1 MLKVSRGTPGRQNL
15 TGPMRECA
23 GSRNWL
29 SQRYRKGPFELV
41 YLGTRFAALPKA
53 HLLFA
58 SHALPIN
65 TGGELVGI
73 CGFRR
78 GRWVHRRVRIQV
90 LYNFWRPVSAIRQAD
105 TAGNANTN
113 SDSSWN
119 SFLVTP
125 NFPEWPS
132 AHAVAGAAMAE
143 VLADYFGTDLITFSA
158 TSGGA
163 NPDIRRS
170 FASFSAAAKRPI
182 PRAGRNS
189 LSGEYLRG
197 TQNGTAHRRLRFSEL
212 LETLCR
218 SRARRPR
225 SATIRLAATV
235 VTRKGSRASGIIA
248 QPESIFWLWQCDK
261 ENYGW
266 CEGRPLTVAAKF
278 RSGRERR
285 CRWKMRDVWL
295 EDYVEHYNDVNE
307 YDAAGC

>member
-1 MLKVSRGTPGRQNL
+1 MAFRTRGGRRRHGRSVGGLLWHRPSSPFRLPAVEPVPTSRDRSRASPPLRTKTPY
-15 TGPMRECA
+15 PAC
-23 GSRNWL
+23 W
-29 SQRYRKGPFELV
+29 
-41 YLGTRFAALPKA
+41 
-53 HLLFA
+53 
-58 SHALPIN
+58 
-65 TGGELVGI
+65 
-73 CGFRR
+73 
-78 GRWVHRRVRIQV
+78 
-90 LYNFWRPVSAIRQAD
+90 
-105 TAGNANTN
+105 
-113 SDSSWN
+113 
-119 SFLVTP
+119 
-125 NFPEWPS
+125 PE
-132 AHAVAGAAMAE
+132 
-143 VLADYFGTDLITFSA
+143 FI
-158 TSGGA
+158 
-163 NPDIRRS
+163 I
-170 FASFSAAAKRPI
+170 
-182 PRAGRNS
+182 
-189 LSGEYLRG
+189 GEYLRG

-307 YDAAGC
+307 YEAAGC

>member
-1 MLKVSRGTPGRQNL
+1 
-15 TGPMRECA
+15 
-23 GSRNWL
+23 
-29 SQRYRKGPFELV
+29 
-41 YLGTRFAALPKA
+41 
-53 HLLFA
+53 
-58 SHALPIN
+58 
-65 TGGELVGI
+65 LVGI

-125 NFPEWPS
+125 NFPEWPC
-132 AHAVAGAAMAE
+132 AHAVVDAAMAE
-143 VLADYFGTDLITFSA
+143 VLADYFGTDLHHLFGYQRWSQSRHHAIVRELL
-158 TSGGA
+158 
-163 NPDIRRS
+163 RRC
-170 FASFSAAAKRPI
+170 ARKRLI

-278 RSGRERR
+278 RSGPERR

-295 EDYVEHYNDVNE
+295 EDYVEHYNHLNE